1 MEKIVIVGDSTASIK
16 EPSARP
22 ETGWGEKISRYLPQH
37 QIVNLAKNGR
47 SSKSFIEEGR
57 LLQAKKELHAGD
69 YLLIQFGHN
78 DQKTDSRGTTP
89 VEYQHNLATFVQ
101 TARQQ
106 QATPILLTSITRLHY
121 VDQQQLDPLAV
132 GPYPEAMRALATS
145 LDVVCLDLFA
155 ATQRFFSAL
164 EPQQAKTYFL
174 HLEKNQHPNYP
185 AGITDNTH
193 LNDQGA
199 TAVAKLVAK
208 CLTNTP
214 LPLAQQVLLD

>member
-1 MEKIVIVGDSTASIK
+1 M
-16 EPSARP
+16 
-22 ETGWGEKISRYLPQH
+22 
-37 QIVNLAKNGR
+37 
-47 SSKSFIEEGR
+47 
-57 LLQAKKELHAGD
+57 
-69 YLLIQFGHN
+69 
-78 DQKTDSRGTTP
+78 
-89 VEYQHNLATFVQ
+89 
-101 TARQQ
+101 
-106 QATPILLTSITRLHY
+106 
-121 VDQQQLDPLAV
+121 DQQQLDPLAV

-208 CLTNTP
+208 CLTNAP

>member
-57 LLQAKKELHAGD
+57 LLQAKKELYAGD

-101 TARQQ
+101 TARPT
-106 QATPILLTSITRLHY
+106 AT
-121 VDQQQLDPLAV
+121 
-132 GPYPEAMRALATS
+132 
-145 LDVVCLDLFA
+145 
-155 ATQRFFSAL
+155 
-164 EPQQAKTYFL
+164 
-174 HLEKNQHPNYP
+174 
-185 AGITDNTH
+185 
-193 LNDQGA
+193 
-199 TAVAKLVAK
+199 
-208 CLTNTP
+208 
-214 LPLAQQVLLD
+214 